1 MSMIE
6 MAGEEAARHGSDR
19 VTALHLKLGP
29 LSGVVKD
36 ALMFS
41 YEIASQGTRLENSRL
56 VIEEVPVI
64 VYCPNC
70 AVERIIES
78 IQRFCCP
85 VCGAL
90 TPQVIQGNELLVT
103 ALELETNSA
112 PDESGYRDVQEESAE
127 LTPLLMGSI

>member
-1 MSMIE
+1 MIE
-6 MAGEEAARHGSDR
+6 MAGEEAARQGADR

-70 AVERIIES
+70 AVERVIES

-85 VCGAL
+85 VCGTL
-90 TPQVIQGNELLVT
+90 TPKVVQGNELLVV
-103 ALELETNSA
+103 ALELEMNSA
-112 PDESGYRDVQEESAE
+112 ADENGYRGFQEESADR
-127 LTPLLMGSI
+127 TPLQTGSP